1 MQVVRLHQSDTCCI
15 QDERMKL
22 YNEYLV
28 PLLQLKSVYYKLY
41 YWSRDSIINLLLLFL
56 SSQ

>member
-28 PLLQLKSVYYKLY
+28 PLLQLKSVYYN
-41 YWSRDSIINLLLLFL
+41 SIIGHVIQSLIYYYYF
-56 SSQ
+56 